1 MKHNNYAEHEL
12 RLRIKAEGANWVARQ
27 QFWLFGTAKYVD
39 GTEIHESKAHKD
51 IRHYFNTVDKAI
63 LRRQDYDEGRRL
75 QRLVFIEH
83 GRNRVNTHF
92 HFFLKG
98 THLRQY
104 KTIWQ
109 TAEANWT
116 NHIQGAAD
124 ILIQDNIELT
134 HERKGYCWKE
144 FDDIR
149 GETLHLP
156 CCHLQKPKYT

>member
-1 MKHNNYAEHEL
+1 
-12 RLRIKAEGANWVARQ
+12 RSTPSQ
-27 QFWLFGTAKYVD
+27 
-39 GTEIHESKAHKD
+39 
-51 IRHYFNTVDKAI
+51 IRE
-63 LRRQDYDEGRRL
+63 R
-75 QRLVFIEH
+75 
-83 GRNRVNTHF
+83 GRNHPRPAPEPTESAHSVNK
-92 HFFLKG
+92 LG
-98 THLRQY
+98 LRQY